1 MLVESKYFQCEKCGE
16 HSIRLIFVP
25 QAETAIELIEFSE
38 IMRHDYESENCDVW
52 IIGAPEN
59 ETDPDCGHITM
70 QAWPSQQEPKSIPAS
85 EFNKRIVHSEENHC
99 NQTNAMGITEEQLE
113 LVRRINSHVS
123 QFPENEFGTEQ
134 LLTTLYD
141 HMDSFKKVMDT
152 TTSVQMDYLSQ
163 NYSGF
168 YRFAKLLEQMAQGIS
183 DGTID
188 VPLDH

>member
-1 MLVESKYFQCEKCGE
+1 
-16 HSIRLIFVP
+16 
-25 QAETAIELIEFSE
+25 
-38 IMRHDYESENCDVW
+38 MRPDYESENCEVW
-52 IIGAPEN
+52 SIGAPKN

-70 QAWPSQQEPKSIPAS
+70 QACSSQQKPQLIPAS

-99 NQTNAMGITEEQLE
+99 NQTNRMGITEEQLE
-113 LVRRINSHVS
+113 LVKRINRYVN
-123 QFPENEFGTEQ
+123 QFPENEVGTEQ
-134 LLTTLYD
+134 LLATLYD
-141 HMDSFKKVMDT
+141 HMNSFKNVMDT

-168 YRFAKLLEQMAQGIS
+168 YRFAKLLEWLAQGIS

>member
-16 HSIRLIFVP
+16 HCIRLIFAP
-25 QAETAIELIEFSE
+25 QAETAMQLMEFSE
-38 IMRHDYESENCDVW
+38 MMRPDYESENCEVW

-70 QAWPSQQEPKSIPAS
+70 QAWPSQQKPKSIPAS
-85 EFNKRIVHSEENHC
+85 ELNKRIVNLEENHC
-99 NQTNAMGITEEQLE
+99 NQTNAMEITEEQLE
-113 LVRRINSHVS
+113 LVKRINSHVS
-123 QFPENEFGTEQ
+123 QFPENKVGTEQ
-134 LLTTLYD
+134 LLATLYD

-152 TTSVQMDYLSQ
+152 TTSVQMNYLSQ

-168 YRFAKLLEQMAQGIS
+168 YRFAKLLELMAQGIS